1 MTLYE
6 MKQAFS
12 LGKTIFDL
20 PLKVSYYA
28 RVSTE
33 KEEQINSLENQV
45 AFFEDYI
52 RRNTNWTFIRGY
64 VDEGISGT
72 ATLKRENFMKMIED
86 GKQKDFDL
94 LITKEVSRFSRD
106 TIDSLLYTRKL
117 LEYDVCVY
125 FLSDN
130 IVTASSD
137 GELRLTIMSSMAQD
151 EVRKISERTK
161 FGFKRA
167 LEKGTVLGTDN
178 IWGYKKD
185 KGKLVID
192 EEEAPLIRNIFDIYA
207 NDSKIGLKKLST
219 KLAVQG
225 YYNHNGNLIH
235 QNTLKKIIQN
245 PKYKG
250 YYTGGLSTVVDYRS
264 KKRNFNPIT
273 EWKIYKDY
281 EKVPPIVS
289 EELWEKA
296 NQKLLSRSKSASL
309 YQKHQT
315 WYPLSGKLYC
325 DKHKCGFVRKIRHYK
340 NKEDVVYWYCGD
352 FHKTGK
358 KNCIPAC
365 FKEQDLYV
373 ILLSVFKTYEIYK
386 EEICQELLAFYN
398 ELSKTEDL
406 QEQVSKLKNEFD
418 ILQKKK
424 DKLLDLALDGLLSK
438 EDLAN
443 KKLVIEKQIKQIRT
457 KLKELEGKKSKTQEQ
472 KEYNKILKENIL
484 KELQVNQDNLENY
497 IEELLDKIIV
507 VEKLSQGENKNTNQK
522 KNNNIEN
529 QNEVELQIILTGN
542 KIINYGSH
550 TKLRQISHLKKSKGT
565 DYKKVPLCHSHAHS
579 NHLFPIC

>member
-1 MTLYE
+1 MKSTLR
-6 MKQAFS
+6 KIAIGLLF
-12 LGKTIFDL
+12 G
-20 PLKVSYYA
+20 
-28 RVSTE
+28 
-33 KEEQINSLENQV
+33 
-45 AFFEDYI
+45 
-52 RRNTNWTFIRGY
+52 GY

-72 ATLKRENFMKMIED
+72 TSKKRENFMRMIED
-86 GKQKDFDL
+86 GAGKKFDL

-130 IVTASSD
+130 IITASSD

-178 IWGYKKD
+178 IWGYKKN

-192 EEEAPLIRNIFDIYA
+192 EEEAPCIRETFDIYA
-207 NDSKIGLKKLST
+207 NDSKVGLKKLST
-219 KLAVQG
+219 ILKEHG
-225 YYNHNGNLIH
+225 YCNHNGNPIH
-235 QNTLKKIIQN
+235 PNTLKRMIQN

-264 KKRNFNPIT
+264 KKRNFNDQA
-273 EWKIYKDY
+273 EWKVYKDY

-296 NQKLLSRSKSASL
+296 NQKLLARSKKATM
-309 YQKHQT
+309 YQKYQT
-315 WYPLSGKLYC
+315 LYALSGKLYC

-340 NKEDVVYWYCGD
+340 NKDDVIYWYCAD

-358 KNCIPAC
+358 KNCLPAC
-365 FKEQDLYV
+365 FKEQDLYN
-373 ILLSVFKTYEIYK
+373 ILLSIFKSYEIYK
-386 EEICQELLAFYN
+386 EEICEELLSFYK
-398 ELSKTEDL
+398 ELSKEEENIEQEAKL
-406 QEQVSKLKNEFD
+406 QNELE
-418 ILQKKK
+418 ILARKK

-438 EDLAN
+438 EDLNN
-443 KKLVIEKQIKQIRT
+443 KNISIETEISKIQA
-457 KLKELEGKKSKTQEQ
+457 KLKELEGKKKILKEEKEQ
-472 KEYNKILKENIL
+472 DTTLKENIL
-484 KELQVNQDNLENY
+484 KQLVITKDNLENY

-507 VEKLSQGENKNTNQK
+507 VEKTQLDEKEQEKVRSKSNRAKGDAGEKEINKLSK
-522 KNNNIEN
+522 KES
-529 QNEVELQIILTGN
+529 EVELKIILAGN
-542 KIINYGSH
+542 KIITYGSAV
-550 TKLRQISHLKKSKGT
+550 KPRQFSQLNGN
-565 DYKKVPLCHSHAHS
+565 KVADFKNLPLCHSHAHS
-579 NHLFPIC
+579 